1 MWEHGAGRR
10 GSDRRVGRV
19 SMADTGTRYDIFIS
33 YRRADRE
40 LVASVVRR
48 LEQRGIAVWYDANI
62 EGGADWRETIVEAL
76 SNSQMLAIF
85 FSEECNNS
93 RQLKKELAV
102 ADSLAKPVVPILI
115 ENTQPR
121 GAYLYELA
129 DRNWIQIFPDPMA
142 HMDELVEHL
151 VTLAGKSEG
160 AIASKRPPGAL
171 KAAPA
176 PAAPAARAAAEATL
190 EEKEQR
196 LDDAIG
202 ELITQAVDPGRAAPK
217 AADQYVGRVS
227 ASGKPARKLPDI
239 PPFRYVDWAFLLP
252 GFFAIAAWQI
262 MTTQGQYTPDTSD
275 RGVAIIAIYCLAL
288 AGLYGA
294 VVFPIRYYL
303 RRRPAPDALV
313 KYLATSAMFFLAG
326 AGVMLSGIDRGYLQG
341 ADFLNFLKMFGL
353 VWAFFSLIAFAVY
366 GVLAG
371 QRAIRSFRSNIKKL

>member
-1 MWEHGAGRR
+1 
-10 GSDRRVGRV
+10 
-19 SMADTGTRYDIFIS
+19 MADTGTVHDIFVS

-48 LEQRGIAVWYDANI
+48 LEQRGVTVWYDANI
-62 EGGADWRETIVEAL
+62 EGGADWRETIVTAL
-76 SNSQMLAIF
+76 TNSKMLAIF

-102 ADSLAKPVVPILI
+102 ADALEKPVVPILI

-129 DRNWIQIFPDPMA
+129 DRNWIQVFPDPMA

-151 VTLAGKSEG
+151 ATLAGKSDG
-160 AIASKRPPGAL
+160 GPAAKRPPGVL
-171 KAAPA
+171 KSAPA
-176 PAAPAARAAAEATL
+176 PAPAARAAAADETL

-202 ELITQAVDPGRAAPK
+202 AMISETVDPGRAAPK
-217 AADQYVGRVS
+217 TAQQYVGRVGS
-227 ASGKPARKLPDI
+227 SGTPVRKLPDI
-239 PPFRYVDWAFLLP
+239 PPFRWIDWAFLAP
-252 GFFAIAAWQI
+252 AFIAIAAWQI
-262 MTTQGQYTPDTSD
+262 ITTAGKYTPDTSD
-275 RGVAIIAIYCLAL
+275 RGVAIIAMYCLAF

-294 VVFPIRYYL
+294 IVFPVRYYL
-303 RRRPAPDALV
+303 RGRAVAEAFV
-313 KYLATSAMFFLAG
+313 KYLATSAMFFVAG

-341 ADFLNFLKMFGL
+341 ADFITFLKMFGL
-353 VWAFFSLIAFAVY
+353 AWAACTLIAFAVY

>member
-1 MWEHGAGRR
+1 MTE
-10 GSDRRVGRV
+10 
-19 SMADTGTRYDIFIS
+19 TGTRYDLFVS

-48 LEQRGIAVWYDANI
+48 LEQRGVTVWYDANI

-76 SNSQMLAIF
+76 SSSRMLAIF

-129 DRNWIQIFPDPMA
+129 DRNWIQAFPDPMA

-151 VTLAGKSEG
+151 ATLAGKSDG
-160 AIASKRPPGAL
+160 GPAGKRPPGAL
-171 KAAPA
+171 KSAPPPQAANDD
-176 PAAPAARAAAEATL
+176 TL
-190 EEKEQR
+190 EEKER
-196 LDDAIG
+196 KLDDAIG
-202 ELITQAVDPGRAAPK
+202 ELISEAVDPGRVAPK
-217 AADQYVGRVS
+217 TAEDYVGRAGSV
-227 ASGKPARKLPDI
+227 GKPIRQLPDI
-239 PPFRYVDWAFLLP
+239 PPFRYIDWLFLIP
-252 GFFAIAAWQI
+252 GFLAIAAWQLI
-262 MTTQGQYTPDTSD
+262 TTAGQYTSDTSD
-275 RGVAIIAIYCLAL
+275 RGVAIIAMYCLAF

-294 VVFPIRYYL
+294 IVFPVRYYL
-303 RRRPAPDALV
+303 RRRPVGAALL
-313 KYLATSAMFFLAG
+313 KYLGTSLMFFLAG

-341 ADFLNFLKMFGL
+341 ADFISFLKIFSL
-353 VWAFFSLIAFAVY
+353 VWVFLSLIAFAIY

-371 QRAIRSFRSNIKKL
+371 QRAIRSFRSNIRKL